1 MQLKR
6 LEIILSEKCNINPPC
21 IMCGRNIHLK
31 NNPHFYDNG
40 FFDFALFDKFKD
52 ELKQI
57 EHLEISAGGEPL
69 LYPRFLD
76 VIGLLGEKTTFS
88 FVTNGILLTPELSEK
103 LLHGNKAFNINIS
116 IDAATQE
123 TYKLIRQNDNF
134 YKIISN
140 IKAIN
145 EFKAKYN
152 LSTNVKISMT
162 LNIFNIDEAL
172 DFVKMGERLGCK
184 EIRFNHFNSYPDFVP
199 LTRPDLTYKG
209 ISCQTIPIKHDR
221 IMDSVFEYAESK
233 GLNVVLYGNR
243 HLSVNPVIKPLETRK
258 LKPNFC
264 IQPFQSLEILQN
276 GDVIPCCAAV
286 HVIGNLRFNTL
297 DEIWNNKIMQDLRSD
312 ISKGLLPRICNSDC
326 KYIRI

>member
-31 NNPHFYDNG
+31 NDKHFYDNG

-69 LYPRFLD
+69 LYPQFLD
-76 VIGLLGEKTTFS
+76 VIALLGEKTTFS

-103 LLHGNKAFNINIS
+103 LLQNNKVFNINIS
-116 IDAATQE
+116 IDAATPE

-134 YKIISN
+134 YRIIDN

-145 EFKAKYN
+145 EIKARLN
-152 LSTNVKISMT
+152 LFTRVNISMT
-162 LNIFNIDEAL
+162 LNVFNLNEAFE
-172 DFVKMGERLGCK
+172 FVLMGEMLK
-184 EIRFNHFNSYPDFVP
+184 VNEIRFNHFNDYPDFIP
-199 LTRPDLTYKG
+199 LTRPDLSYKK
-209 ISCQTIPIKHDR
+209 ISVLTVPELHDKV
-221 IMDSVFEYAESK
+221 MNDVFQYAGNK
-233 GLNVVLYGNR
+233 GLKVVLYGSRN
-243 HLSVNPVIKPLETRK
+243 LSKKETIEIKKKK
-258 LKPNFC
+258 LKPYFC
-264 IQPFQSLEILQN
+264 RQPFQSLEILCN

-286 HVIGNLRFNTL
+286 HVIGNLRNNTL
-297 DEIWNNKIMQDLRSD
+297 NEIWNGSTMRRLRED
-312 ISKGLLPRICNSDC
+312 INAGILPAICNKDC
-326 KYIRI
+326 KFIRI